1 VAGGAA
7 GAHAGVAAGSAAAMS
22 TLIIEIVVVWLAAI
36 LIGMPLYAS
45 MALAACA
52 FVLVNGLSPSIV
64 PQKMTQAMN
73 SFPLVAAPLFILMG
87 NLLGAAKLTDRIVR
101 FATSLVGA
109 LRGGYAHA
117 SILSSMIFAGMVG
130 SAVADAAGTGA
141 VEVRA
146 MKKAG
151 YRPETAAAISAAA
164 ATIGP
169 IIPPSLPM
177 VIYGVSAD
185 TSIGRLF
192 LAGVIPGVLMGVSLM
207 VMVAIIAPRQGLP
220 RHAFGGFA
228 AIWSAFKGAF
238 FALLAPVILLGGMFS
253 GLFTPTEAAAVADI
267 YALFLGFVVYR
278 TLHLKD
284 LPAILINTAETTG
297 IVMVLVMVAGALGW
311 CMSISRIPQTL
322 APMMVAAIHQ
332 PLVFLLVSNIIL
344 LVIGCFMEALAALLI
359 LVPILVPAAIG
370 FGIDPVQFGLIMI
383 FNLILGTI
391 HPPIGVVLFVMARIA
406 DVTFEQI
413 SRAILPWLVPLLVVL
428 AAITVWPP
436 LTLWL
441 PGLVMGG
448 K

>member
-1 VAGGAA
+1 MI
-7 GAHAGVAAGSAAAMS
+7 HLM
-22 TLIIEIVVVWLAAI
+22 LEIVGVWLIAI
-36 LIGMPLYAS
+36 LMGMPLFAS
-45 MALAACA
+45 MGLAAFA
-52 FVLVNGLSPSIV
+52 FVVFSGLSPSIV
-64 PQKMTQAMN
+64 PQKMAQAMN

-185 TSIGRLF
+185 VSIGRLF
-192 LAGVIPGVLMGVSLM
+192 LAGVVPGVLMGLSLM
-207 VMVAIIAPRQGLP
+207 TLVAIIATRQGLP
-220 RHAFGGFA
+220 RQAFGGLSDVW
-228 AIWSAFKGAF
+228 IAFKESVW
-238 FALLAPVILLGGMFS
+238 ALMTPVILLGGMFS
-253 GLFTPTEAAAVADI
+253 GLVTPTEAAAVACL
-267 YALFLGFVVYR
+267 YALFLGFVVYQ
-278 TLHLKD
+278 TLSVKD

-322 APMMVAAIHQ
+322 APAIVAAIHE
-332 PLVFLLVSNIIL
+332 PLVFLLVSNLVL
-344 LVIGCFMEALAALLI
+344 LAVGCFMEALAAMLI
-359 LVPILVPAAIG
+359 LIPILVPAAIS

-406 DVTFEQI
+406 EVTFEQI
-413 SRAILPWLVPLLVVL
+413 SRAILPWLVPLLIVL
-428 AAITVWPP
+428 VAITVWPP

-441 PGLVMGG
+441 PSLVMN

>member
-1 VAGGAA
+1 MI
-7 GAHAGVAAGSAAAMS
+7 HLM
-22 TLIIEIVVVWLAAI
+22 IEIVVVWLVAI
-36 LIGMPLYAS
+36 LMGMPLFAS
-45 MALAACA
+45 MGLAALA
-52 FVLVNGLSPSIV
+52 FVVFSGLSPSIV
-64 PQKMTQAMN
+64 PQKMAQAMN

-101 FATSLVGA
+101 FATSLVGS

-151 YRPETAAAISAAA
+151 YRHETAAAISAAA

-185 TSIGRLF
+185 ASIGRLF
-192 LAGVIPGVLMGVSLM
+192 LAGVIPGVLMGLSLM
-207 VMVAIIAPRQGLP
+207 TLVAIIAPRQGLP
-220 RHAFGGFA
+220 RHSFGGLCDVWVA
-228 AIWSAFKGAF
+228 LKESWW
-238 FALLAPVILLGGMFS
+238 ALLTPVILLGGMFS
-253 GLFTPTEAAAVADI
+253 GLVTPTEAAAVACLW
-267 YALFLGFVVYR
+267 ALFLGFVVYR
-278 TLHLKD
+278 TLSIKD
-284 LPAILINTAETTG
+284 LPAILLNTAETTG
-297 IVMVLVMVAGALGW
+297 IVAVLVMVAGALGW

-322 APMMVAAIHQ
+322 APAIVAAIHE
-332 PLVFLLVSNIIL
+332 PLVFLLVSNVIL
-344 LVIGCFMEALAALLI
+344 LAVGCFMEALAAMLI
-359 LVPILVPAAIG
+359 LIPILVPAAIS

-391 HPPIGVVLFVMARIA
+391 HPPIGVVLFVMSRIA
-406 DVTFEQI
+406 EVTFEQI
-413 SRAILPWLVPLLVVL
+413 SRAILPWLVPLLIVL
-428 AAITVWPP
+428 LAITVWPP

-441 PGLVMGG
+441 PGLMMN

>member
-1 VAGGAA
+1 MT
-7 GAHAGVAAGSAAAMS
+7 HLM
-22 TLIIEIVVVWLAAI
+22 LEIVGVWLVVI
-36 LIGMPLYAS
+36 LLGLPLYAA
-45 MALAACA
+45 MGLAAFA
-52 FVLVNGLSPSIV
+52 FVLLGGLAGSIV
-64 PQKMTQAMN
+64 PQKMAQAMN
-73 SFPLVAAPLFILMG
+73 SFPLVAAPLFVLMG
-87 NLLGAAKLTDRIVR
+87 AILGQAQLTDRIVR
-101 FATSLVGA
+101 FATSIVGA

>member
-1 VAGGAA
+1 MI
-7 GAHAGVAAGSAAAMS
+7 SLM
-22 TLIIEIVVVWLAAI
+22 LEILGVWLAAI
-36 LIGMPLYAS
+36 LLGMPLFAS
-45 MALAACA
+45 MGLAAFA
-52 FVLVNGLSPSIV
+52 FVAFGGLSPSIV
-64 PQKMTQAMN
+64 PQKMAQAMN

-185 TSIGRLF
+185 ASIGRLF
-192 LAGVIPGVLMGVSLM
+192 LAGVVPGVMMGVSLM

-220 RHAFGGFA
+220 RQPFGGLR
-228 AIWSAFKGAF
+228 AIWSAFRDSVW
-238 FALLAPVILLGGMFS
+238 ALLAPAILLGGMFS
-253 GLFTPTEAAAVADI
+253 GLFTPTEAAAVADL

-278 TLHLKD
+278 SLSVKE
-284 LPAILINTAETTG
+284 LPAILVHTAETTG

-322 APMMVAAIHQ
+322 APAMVAAIHE
-332 PLVFLLVSNIIL
+332 PLVFLLASNLIL
-344 LVIGCFMEALAALLI
+344 LIVGCFMEALAAMLI
-359 LVPILVPAAIG
+359 LIPILVPAAIG

-406 DVTFEQI
+406 EVSFEQI
-413 SRAILPWLVPLLVVL
+413 SRAILPWLVPLLIVL
-428 AAITVWPP
+428 VAITVWPA

-441 PGLVMGG
+441 PALLMNR
-448 K
+448 

>member
-1 VAGGAA
+1 MI
-7 GAHAGVAAGSAAAMS
+7 HLM
-22 TLIIEIVVVWLAAI
+22 IEIVVVWLAAI
-36 LIGMPLYAS
+36 LMGMPLFAS
-45 MALAACA
+45 MGLAALA
-52 FVLVNGLSPSIV
+52 FVTFSGLSPSIV
-64 PQKMTQAMN
+64 PQKMAQAMN

-101 FATSLVGA
+101 FATSLVGS

-185 TSIGRLF
+185 ASIGRLF
-192 LAGVIPGVLMGVSLM
+192 LAGVVPGVLMGLSLM
-207 VMVAIIAPRQGLP
+207 TLVAIIAPRQGLP
-220 RHAFGGFA
+220 RHSFGGLCDVWLA
-228 AIWSAFKGAF
+228 LKESIW
-238 FALLAPVILLGGMFS
+238 ALLTPVILLGGMFS
-253 GLFTPTEAAAVADI
+253 GLVTPTEAAAVACLW
-267 YALFLGFVVYR
+267 ALFLGFVVYR
-278 TLHLKD
+278 TLSIRD

-297 IVMVLVMVAGALGW
+297 IVAVLVMVAGALGW

-322 APMMVAAIHQ
+322 APAIVAVIHQ
-332 PLVFLLVSNIIL
+332 PVVFLLVSNLVL
-344 LVIGCFMEALAALLI
+344 LAVGCFMEALAAMLI
-359 LVPILVPAAIG
+359 LIPILVPAAIS

-406 DVTFEQI
+406 EVTFEQI
-413 SRAILPWLVPLLVVL
+413 SRAILPWLVPLLIVL
-428 AAITVWPP
+428 LAITVWPP

-441 PGLVMGG
+441 PGLLMNR
-448 K
+448 

>member
-1 VAGGAA
+1 MI
-7 GAHAGVAAGSAAAMS
+7 HLM
-22 TLIIEIVVVWLAAI
+22 IEIVVVWLVAI
-36 LIGMPLYAS
+36 LMGMPLFAS
-45 MALAACA
+45 MGLAALA
-52 FVLVNGLSPSIV
+52 FVVFSGLSPSIV
-64 PQKMTQAMN
+64 PQKMAQAMN

-101 FATSLVGA
+101 FATALVGS

-185 TSIGRLF
+185 VSIGRLF
-192 LAGVIPGVLMGVSLM
+192 LAGVVPGVLMGLSLM
-207 VMVAIIAPRQGLP
+207 ALVAIIAPRQGLP
-220 RHAFGGFA
+220 RHSFGGLCDVWIA
-228 AIWSAFKGAF
+228 LKESIW
-238 FALLAPVILLGGMFS
+238 ALLTPAILLGGMFS
-253 GLFTPTEAAAVADI
+253 GLVTPTEAAAVACLW
-267 YALFLGFVVYR
+267 ALFLGFVVYR
-278 TLHLKD
+278 TLSVKD

-297 IVMVLVMVAGALGW
+297 IVAVLVMVAGALGW

-322 APMMVAAIHQ
+322 APAIVAAIHE
-332 PLVFLLVSNIIL
+332 PLVFLLVSNLVL
-344 LVIGCFMEALAALLI
+344 LAVGCFMEALAAMLI
-359 LVPILVPAAIG
+359 LIPILVPAAIS

-406 DVTFEQI
+406 EVSFEQI
-413 SRAILPWLVPLLVVL
+413 SRAILPWLVPLLIVL
-428 AAITVWPP
+428 MAITVWPP

-441 PGLVMGG
+441 PALIMS

>member
-1 VAGGAA
+1 MN
-7 GAHAGVAAGSAAAMS
+7 H
-22 TLIIEIVVVWLAAI
+22 LILEIVAVWLVAI
-36 LIGMPLYAS
+36 LIGLPLFAS
-45 MALAACA
+45 MGLAAFA
-52 FVLVNGLSPSIV
+52 YVVFSGLSPSIV
-64 PQKMTQAMN
+64 PQKMAQAMN

-101 FATSLVGA
+101 FATSIVGS

-177 VIYGVSAD
+177 VIYGVAAD
-185 TSIGRLF
+185 VSIGRLF
-192 LAGVIPGVLMGVSLM
+192 LAGFVPGVLMGLSLM

-220 RHAFGGFA
+220 RHAFGGLCEV
-228 AIWSAFKGAF
+228 WVAFKEAVW
-238 FALLAPVILLGGMFS
+238 ALLAPVILLGGMFS
-253 GLFTPTEAAAVADI
+253 GLCTPTEAAAVADV

-278 TLHLKD
+278 TLHVKD
-284 LPAILINTAETTG
+284 IPAILINTAETTG

-311 CMSISRIPQTL
+311 CMSISRIPQIV
-322 APMMVAAIHQ
+322 APALVATISS
-332 PLVFLLVSNIIL
+332 PLVFLLASNVIL
-344 LVIGCFMEALAALLI
+344 LVVGCFMETLAALLI

-370 FGIDPVQFGLIMI
+370 FGVDPVQFGLIMI

-406 DVTFEQI
+406 DISFEKI
-413 SRAILPWLVPLLVVL
+413 SRAILPWLVPLLIVL
-428 AAITVWPP
+428 LAITVWPP

-441 PGLVMGG
+441 PGLLMH

>member
-1 VAGGAA
+1 MI
-7 GAHAGVAAGSAAAMS
+7 HLM
-22 TLIIEIVVVWLAAI
+22 IEIVVVWLVAI
-36 LIGMPLYAS
+36 LMGMPLFAS
-45 MALAACA
+45 MGLAALA
-52 FVLVNGLSPSIV
+52 FVVFSGLSPSIV
-64 PQKMTQAMN
+64 PQKMAQAMN

-101 FATSLVGA
+101 FATSLVGS

-185 TSIGRLF
+185 ASIGRLF
-192 LAGVIPGVLMGVSLM
+192 LAGVIPGVLMGLSLM
-207 VMVAIIAPRQGLP
+207 TLVALIAPRQGLP
-220 RHAFGGFA
+220 RHSFGGLCDVWVA
-228 AIWSAFKGAF
+228 LKESWW
-238 FALLAPVILLGGMFS
+238 ALLTPVILLGGMFS
-253 GLFTPTEAAAVADI
+253 GLVTPTEAAAVACLW
-267 YALFLGFVVYR
+267 ALFLGFVVYR
-278 TLHLKD
+278 TLSIKD
-284 LPAILINTAETTG
+284 LPAILLNTAETTG
-297 IVMVLVMVAGALGW
+297 IVAVLVMVAGALGW

-322 APMMVAAIHQ
+322 APAIVAAIHE
-332 PLVFLLVSNIIL
+332 PLVFLLVSNVIL
-344 LVIGCFMEALAALLI
+344 LAVGCFMEALAAMLI
-359 LVPILVPAAIG
+359 LIPILVPAAIS

-406 DVTFEQI
+406 EVTFEQI
-413 SRAILPWLVPLLVVL
+413 SRAILPWLAPLLIVL
-428 AAITVWPP
+428 LAITVWPP

-441 PGLVMGG
+441 PGLMMN

>member
-1 VAGGAA
+1 MN
-7 GAHAGVAAGSAAAMS
+7 HE
-22 TLIIEIVVVWLAAI
+22 IITILVIWLAAI
-36 LIGMPLYAS
+36 LIGLPLFAS
-45 MALAACA
+45 MGLAAFA
-52 FVLVNGLSPSIV
+52 FIVTIGLSPSIV
-64 PQKMTQAMN
+64 PQKMVQAMN

-87 NLLGAAKLTDRIVR
+87 NILGGAQLTDRIVR
-101 FATSLVGA
+101 FASSLVGS

-151 YRPETAAAISAAA
+151 YRPETAAAISSAA

-185 TSIGRLF
+185 VSIGRLF
-192 LAGVIPGVLMGVSLM
+192 LAGFIPGVLMGLSLM
-207 VMVAIIAPRQGLP
+207 AMVAYIAPRQGLP
-220 RHAFGGFA
+220 RHAFGGLCEV
-228 AIWSAFKGAF
+228 WRAFREAF
-238 FALLAPVILLGGMFS
+238 WALLAPVILLGGMFS
-253 GLFTPTEAAAVADI
+253 GAFTPTEAAAVADL

-278 TLHLKD
+278 TLKVKD
-284 LPAILINTAETTG
+284 IPGILINTAETTG

-311 CMSISRIPQTL
+311 CMSISRIPQTV
-322 APMMVAAIHQ
+322 APALVATISH
-332 PLVFLLVSNIIL
+332 PLVFLFAANAIL
-344 LVIGCFMEALAALLI
+344 LTVGCFMEALAALLI
-359 LVPILVPAAIG
+359 LIPILVPAAVS

-406 DVTFEQI
+406 EVTFEQI
-413 SRAILPWLVPLLVVL
+413 SRAILPWLVPLLLVL
-428 AAITVWPP
+428 VAITVWPP

-441 PGLVMGG
+441 PNLVMNR
-448 K
+448 

>member
-1 VAGGAA
+1 MI
-7 GAHAGVAAGSAAAMS
+7 HLM
-22 TLIIEIVVVWLAAI
+22 IEIVVVWLVAI
-36 LIGMPLYAS
+36 LMGMPLFAS
-45 MALAACA
+45 MGLASLA
-52 FVLVNGLSPSIV
+52 FVVFSGLSPSIV
-64 PQKMTQAMN
+64 PQKMAQAMN

-101 FATSLVGA
+101 FATSLVGS

-185 TSIGRLF
+185 ASIGRLF
-192 LAGVIPGVLMGVSLM
+192 LAGVIPGVLMGLSLM
-207 VMVAIIAPRQGLP
+207 TLVAIIAPRQGLP
-220 RHAFGGFA
+220 RHSFGGLCDVWVA
-228 AIWSAFKGAF
+228 LKESWW
-238 FALLAPVILLGGMFS
+238 ALLTPVILLGGMFS
-253 GLFTPTEAAAVADI
+253 GLVTPTEAAAVACLW
-267 YALFLGFVVYR
+267 ALFLGFVVYR
-278 TLHLKD
+278 TLSIKD
-284 LPAILINTAETTG
+284 LPAILLNTAETTG
-297 IVMVLVMVAGALGW
+297 IVAVLVMVAGALGW

-322 APMMVAAIHQ
+322 APAIVAAIHE
-332 PLVFLLVSNIIL
+332 PLVFLLVSNVIL
-344 LVIGCFMEALAALLI
+344 LAVGCFMEALAAMLI
-359 LVPILVPAAIG
+359 LIPILVPAAIS

-391 HPPIGVVLFVMARIA
+391 HPPIGVVLFVMSRIA
-406 DVTFEQI
+406 EVTFEQI
-413 SRAILPWLVPLLVVL
+413 SRAILPWLVPLLIVL
-428 AAITVWPP
+428 LAITVWPP

-441 PGLVMGG
+441 PGLMMN

>member
-1 VAGGAA
+1 
-7 GAHAGVAAGSAAAMS
+7 
-22 TLIIEIVVVWLAAI
+22 
-36 LIGMPLYAS
+36 
-45 MALAACA
+45 
-52 FVLVNGLSPSIV
+52 
-64 PQKMTQAMN
+64 
-73 SFPLVAAPLFILMG
+73 
-87 NLLGAAKLTDRIVR
+87 
-101 FATSLVGA
+101 
-109 LRGGYAHA
+109 
-117 SILSSMIFAGMVG
+117 MVG

-185 TSIGRLF
+185 ASIGRLF
-192 LAGVIPGVLMGVSLM
+192 LAGVIPGVLMGLSLM
-207 VMVAIIAPRQGLP
+207 ALVAIIAPRQGLP
-220 RHAFGGFA
+220 RHSFGGLCDVWVA
-228 AIWSAFKGAF
+228 LKESWW
-238 FALLAPVILLGGMFS
+238 ALLTPVILLGGMFS
-253 GLFTPTEAAAVADI
+253 GLVTPTEAAAVACLW
-267 YALFLGFVVYR
+267 ALFLGFVVYR
-278 TLHLKD
+278 TLSIKD
-284 LPAILINTAETTG
+284 LPAILLNTAETTG
-297 IVMVLVMVAGALGW
+297 IVAVLVMVAGALGW

-322 APMMVAAIHQ
+322 APAIVAAIHE
-332 PLVFLLVSNIIL
+332 PIVFLLVSNLVL
-344 LVIGCFMEALAALLI
+344 LAVGCFMEALAAMLI
-359 LVPILVPAAIG
+359 LIPILVPAAIS

-413 SRAILPWLVPLLVVL
+413 SRAILPWLVPLLIVL
-428 AAITVWPP
+428 LAITVWPP

-441 PGLVMGG
+441 PGLMMN

>member
-1 VAGGAA
+1 
-7 GAHAGVAAGSAAAMS
+7 
-22 TLIIEIVVVWLAAI
+22 
-36 LIGMPLYAS
+36 
-45 MALAACA
+45 
-52 FVLVNGLSPSIV
+52 
-64 PQKMTQAMN
+64 
-73 SFPLVAAPLFILMG
+73 
-87 NLLGAAKLTDRIVR
+87 
-101 FATSLVGA
+101 
-109 LRGGYAHA
+109 
-117 SILSSMIFAGMVG
+117 MVG

>member
-1 VAGGAA
+1 MN
-7 GAHAGVAAGSAAAMS
+7 HLM
-22 TLIIEIVVVWLAAI
+22 LEIVAVWLVAI
-36 LIGMPLYAS
+36 LLGLPLFVS
-45 MALAACA
+45 MGLAAFA
-52 FVLVNGLSPSIV
+52 FVIFGGLSPSIV
-64 PQKMTQAMN
+64 PQKMAQAIN
-73 SFPLVAAPLFILMG
+73 SFPIVAAPLFILMG
-87 NLLGAAKLTDRIVR
+87 NALGAAKLTDRIVR

-185 TSIGRLF
+185 ASIGRLF
-192 LAGVIPGVLMGVSLM
+192 LAGVIPGVLMGLSLM
-207 VMVAIIAPRQGLP
+207 TLVAIIAPRQGLP
-220 RHAFGGFA
+220 RHAFGGMRE
-228 AIWSAFKGAF
+228 IWLAFKDSVW
-238 FALLAPVILLGGMFS
+238 ALLAPVILLGGMFS
-253 GLFTPTEAAAVADI
+253 GVFTPTEAAAVADL

-278 TLHLKD
+278 TLRVKD
-284 LPAILINTAETTG
+284 IPAILINTAETTG

-311 CMSISRIPQTL
+311 CMSISRIPQTV
-322 APMMVAAIHQ
+322 APALVAAIHQ
-332 PLVFLLVSNIIL
+332 PLVFLFAAHIIL
-344 LVIGCFMEALAALLI
+344 LAVGCFMEALAAMLI
-359 LVPILVPAAIG
+359 LIPILVPAAAS

-391 HPPIGVVLFVMARIA
+391 HPPIGVVLFVMSRIA
-406 DVTFEQI
+406 DVSFEQI
-413 SRAILPWLVPLLVVL
+413 SRAILPWLVPLLIVL
-428 AAITVWPP
+428 VAITVWPP

-441 PGLVMGG
+441 PSVAMSR
-448 K
+448 

>member
-1 VAGGAA
+1 
-7 GAHAGVAAGSAAAMS
+7 MIQ
-22 TLIIEIVVVWLAAI
+22 LMLEIVGVWLIAI
-36 LIGMPLYAS
+36 LIGMPLFAS
-45 MALAACA
+45 MGLAAFA
-52 FVLVNGLSPSIV
+52 FVIFSGLSPSIV
-64 PQKMTQAMN
+64 PQKMAQAMN

-151 YRPETAAAISAAA
+151 YRAETAAAISAAA

-185 TSIGRLF
+185 VSIGRLF
-192 LAGVIPGVLMGVSLM
+192 LAGVIPGVLMGLSLM
-207 VMVAIIAPRQGLP
+207 TLVAIIAPRQGLP
-220 RHAFGGFA
+220 RHAFGGLSDVW
-228 AIWSAFKGAF
+228 IAFKESVW
-238 FALLAPVILLGGMFS
+238 ALLTPVILLGGMFG
-253 GLFTPTEAAAVADI
+253 GLFTPTEAAAVACL
-267 YALFLGFVVYR
+267 YALVLGFVVYR
-278 TLHLKD
+278 TLSVKD

-297 IVMVLVMVAGALGW
+297 IVAVLVIVAGALGW
-311 CMSISRIPQTL
+311 CMSISRIPQTV
-322 APMMVAAIHQ
+322 APAIVAAIHE
-332 PLVFLLVSNIIL
+332 PLVFLFVSNLVL
-344 LVIGCFMEALAALLI
+344 LAVGCFMEALAAMLI
-359 LVPILVPAAIG
+359 LIPIMVPAAIS

-406 DVTFEQI
+406 EVSFEQI
-413 SRAILPWLVPLLVVL
+413 SRAILPWLVPLLIVL
-428 AAITVWPP
+428 VAITVWPP

-441 PGLVMGG
+441 PTLVMS

>member
-1 VAGGAA
+1 MN
-7 GAHAGVAAGSAAAMS
+7 HLM
-22 TLIIEIVVVWLAAI
+22 LEIVAVWLVAI
-36 LIGMPLYAS
+36 LLGLPLFVS
-45 MALAACA
+45 MGLAAFA
-52 FVLVNGLSPSIV
+52 FVIFGGLSPSIV
-64 PQKMTQAMN
+64 PQKMAQAIN
-73 SFPLVAAPLFILMG
+73 SFPIVAAPLFILMG
-87 NLLGAAKLTDRIVR
+87 NALGAAKLTDRIVR

-185 TSIGRLF
+185 ASIGRLF
-192 LAGVIPGVLMGVSLM
+192 LAGVIPGVLMGLSLM
-207 VMVAIIAPRQGLP
+207 TLVAIIAPRQGLP
-220 RHAFGGFA
+220 RHAFGGMRE
-228 AIWSAFKGAF
+228 IWLAFKDSVW
-238 FALLAPVILLGGMFS
+238 ALLAPVILLGGMFS
-253 GLFTPTEAAAVADI
+253 GVFTPTEAAAVADL

-278 TLHLKD
+278 TLRVKD
-284 LPAILINTAETTG
+284 IPAILINTAETTG

-311 CMSISRIPQTL
+311 CMSISRIPQTV
-322 APMMVAAIHQ
+322 APALVAAIHQ
-332 PLVFLLVSNIIL
+332 PLVFLFAANIIL
-344 LVIGCFMEALAALLI
+344 LAVGCFMEALAAMLI
-359 LVPILVPAAIG
+359 LIPILVPAAASL
-370 FGIDPVQFGLIMI
+370 GIDPVQFGLIMI

-391 HPPIGVVLFVMARIA
+391 HPPIGVVLFVMSRIA
-406 DVTFEQI
+406 DVSFEQI
-413 SRAILPWLVPLLVVL
+413 SRAILPWLVPLLIVL
-428 AAITVWPP
+428 VAITVWPP

-441 PGLVMGG
+441 PSVAMSR
-448 K
+448 

>member
-1 VAGGAA
+1 MN
-7 GAHAGVAAGSAAAMS
+7 HLM
-22 TLIIEIVVVWLAAI
+22 LEIVGVWLIAI
-36 LIGMPLYAS
+36 LIGLPLFVS
-45 MALAACA
+45 MGIAGFA
-52 FVLVNGLSPSIV
+52 FVMFSGLSPTIV
-64 PQKMTQAMN
+64 PQKMAQAMN
-73 SFPLVAAPLFILMG
+73 SFPIVAAPLFILMG

-101 FATSLVGA
+101 FATSLVGS

-185 TSIGRLF
+185 VSVGRLF
-192 LAGVIPGVLMGVSLM
+192 LAGFVPGVLMGLSLM

-220 RHAFGGFA
+220 RHAFGGLRDV
-228 AIWSAFKGAF
+228 WVAFKGASW
-238 FALLAPVILLGGMFS
+238 ALLAPVILLGGMFS
-253 GLFTPTEAAAVADI
+253 GMFTPTEAAAVADI

-278 TLHLKD
+278 TLSVKE

-311 CMSISRIPQTL
+311 CMSISRIPQTV
-322 APMMVAAIHQ
+322 APALVAAIHQ
-332 PLVFLLVSNIIL
+332 PLVFLFASNVIL
-344 LVIGCFMEALAALLI
+344 LVVGCFMETLAALLI
-359 LVPILVPAAIG
+359 LIPILVPAAIG

-406 DVTFEQI
+406 DITFEKI
-413 SRAILPWLVPLLVVL
+413 SRAILPWLVPLLIVL
-428 AAITVWPP
+428 VAITVWPP

-441 PGLVMGG
+441 PNLVMN

>member
-1 VAGGAA
+1 VN
-7 GAHAGVAAGSAAAMS
+7 HQI
-22 TLIIEIVVVWLAAI
+22 LEILAVWLAAI
-36 LIGMPLYAS
+36 LIGLPLFAS
-45 MALAACA
+45 MGIAAFA
-52 FVLVNGLSPSIV
+52 FVVAVGLSPSIV
-64 PQKMTQAMN
+64 PQKMVQAMN

-87 NLLGAAKLTDRIVR
+87 NLLGAARLTDRIVR
-101 FATSLVGA
+101 FATAMVGS

-185 TSIGRLF
+185 VSIGRLF
-192 LAGVIPGVLMGVSLM
+192 LAGVVPGVLMGLSLM
-207 VMVAIIAPRQGLP
+207 IMVAIIAPRQGLP
-220 RHAFGGFA
+220 RHAFGGLFEV
-228 AIWSAFKGAF
+228 WLAFREAVW
-238 FALLAPVILLGGMFS
+238 ALLAPVILLGGMFS
-253 GLFTPTEAAAVADI
+253 GLFTPTEAAAVADL

-278 TLHLKD
+278 TLQVKE
-284 LPAILINTAETTG
+284 LPDILVNTAETTG

-311 CMSISRIPQTL
+311 CMSISRIPQTI
-322 APMMVAAIHQ
+322 APALVATIHQ
-332 PLVFLLVSNIIL
+332 PLVFLFAANLIL
-344 LVIGCFMEALAALLI
+344 LAVGCFMEVLAAMLI
-359 LVPILVPAAIG
+359 LIPILVPAAIG
-370 FGIDPVQFGLIMI
+370 FGVDPVQFGLIMI

-406 DVTFEQI
+406 DVSFEKI
-413 SRAILPWLVPLLVVL
+413 SRAILPWLVPLLIVL
-428 AAITVWPP
+428 VAITAWPP

-441 PGLVMGG
+441 PGLIMS
-448 K
+448 KS